1 MIKALEEQSVMCW
14 NIDCENVWIDE
25 GWRVGFDDM
34 CLLDRG
40 DEVPV
45 RVARRSDVEQKVDSV
60 NDENLQTYFEGLGNV
75 SKFTEEMVHTL
86 LTDI

>member
-1 MIKALEEQSVMCW
+1 MCW
-14 NIDCENVWIDE
+14 NVDCENIWIDD

-45 RVARRSDVEQKVDSV
+45 RVARLSEVEKKEIDINSP
-60 NDENLQTYFEGLGNV
+60 ENL
-75 SKFTEEMVHTL
+75 
-86 LTDI
+86 